1 MKKLIFVTFG
11 IASMMSLMAI
21 AQETTKQDTVKQD
34 SMTSSPSSTSTLST
48 NPMSISGKVSGDG
61 KTFVSDTDSKSWTVS
76 NPEALKGHEG
86 HQVTVSANVNAD
98 KNEVQVLSVKMIE
111 ADRMK

>member
-1 MKKLIFVTFG
+1 MEKLIFVTFG
-11 IASMMSLMAI
+11 IALMMSLMAI

-34 SMTSSPSSTSTLST
+34 SMTSSPISTSPIST
-48 NPMSISGKVSGDG
+48 NPMSISGKVSDDG
-61 KTFVSDTDSKSWTVS
+61 KTFVSDNDSKSWTVS

-98 KNEVQVLSVKMIE
+98 KNEVQVLSVKMIG

>member
-1 MKKLIFVTFG
+1 LKKLIFVTFG
-11 IASMMSLMAI
+11 IALMMSLMAI

-34 SMTSSPSSTSTLST
+34 SMTSSPISTSPIST
-48 NPMSISGKVSGDG
+48 NPMSISGKVSDDG
-61 KTFVSDTDSKSWTVS
+61 KTFVSDNDSKSWTVS

>member
-1 MKKLIFVTFG
+1 MKKLIFVG
-11 IASMMSLMAI
+11 IALMMSLMAI

-34 SMTSSPSSTSTLST
+34 SMTSSPTSTSTLST
-48 NPMSISGKVSGDG
+48 NPMSISGKVSDDG
-61 KTFVSDTDSKSWTVS
+61 KTFVRDNDSKSWTVS

-111 ADRMK
+111 PDKMK